1 MALYTLL
8 MDVQSVEAR
17 CVECVVQGQLL
28 ELREQL
34 AARVAEV
41 AELEGQVDALKRK
54 VAGMAEIAFRHSER
68 QHAEPGEVAAEP
80 GEVTPKPAGE
90 CDMGRTANVR
100 GQRRGGP
107 GHGRR
112 LHPDLPT
119 VDVEHELPP
128 EELFCPHCH
137 APYVEIPGEQTSEE
151 IEFEVAVRHKVH
163 HRKRLHATCNC
174 ADTPA
179 LKVAPPPP
187 KVIPKGQLSAPA
199 LAMLLVLKFELT
211 MPLQRILEMLSYQG
225 LLLSKGSV
233 TGMFETLLPLLR
245 PVYEALRQHVQ
256 AAQHWH
262 IDETRWLVFLDEQR
276 RQWWLWVFASEGAT
290 CFVID
295 RTRSADALHRLL
307 PDKGQ
312 GQIVSSDRYAVYA
325 GLAQLGYLIQYCW
338 AHLRRDFI
346 RAARGDAAL
355 RPWANAWLRRIRT
368 VYRLREA
375 REEALR
381 LHGIDSA
388 DYQAKDKVLRDWV
401 RGIRRT
407 LTAQL
412 PEAPN
417 GRALKVL
424 LSFDERWEHYITF
437 LDYPTLPIDNNAA
450 ERALRREVLGRKNY
464 YGSRAE
470 WSVLLAEALFSIYAT
485 LHQQGLNPFAWTRDF
500 LSAVA
505 HNGGAPLADISR
517 FLPWGISDRDREVWR
532 MPTRERPDGAHST
545 QDGLAAEDTG

>member
-1 MALYTLL
+1 VDTAELTLYTVV
-8 MDVQSVEAR
+8 MDVQSVEAK
-17 CVECVVQGQLL
+17 CEECAVRGQLS
-28 ELREQL
+28 ELHGQL
-34 AARVAEV
+34 TARVAEV
-41 AELEGQVDALKRK
+41 AELKGQVEALKRK

-68 QHAEPGEVAAEP
+68 QHAEPSEVAPE
-80 GEVTPKPAGE
+80 PAGA
-90 CDMGRTANVR
+90 CDMGRTAPVR
-100 GQRRGGP
+100 GQRPGRP

-119 VDVEHELPP
+119 VDVDHELPP

-137 APYVEIPGEQTSEE
+137 APYIEIPGEQTSEE
-151 IEFEVAVRHKVH
+151 IEFEVVVRRKVH
-163 HRKRLHATCNC
+163 HRKRYHATCNC

-199 LAMLLVLKFELT
+199 LAMLLVLKFDLA
-211 MPLQRILEMLSYQG
+211 MPLQRILSMLSYQG
-225 LLLSKGSV
+225 LSLSKGSV
-233 TGMFETLLPLLR
+233 TGTFQTLPPLFL
-245 PVYEALRQHVQ
+245 PVYEALCQRVQ

-295 RTRSADALHRLL
+295 RTRSAKALHRLL

-312 GQIVSSDRYAVYA
+312 GQIVSSDRYVVYA
-325 GLAQLGYLIQYCW
+325 GLTQLGYLIQYCW

-355 RPWANAWLRRIRT
+355 RPWANAWLKRIRT

-375 REEALR
+375 REEAF
-381 LHGIDSA
+381 HQYGIDSA
-388 DYQAKDKVLRDWV
+388 DYQEKDKALRDWV

-412 PEAPN
+412 QEAPN
-417 GRALKVL
+417 VRALNVL

-470 WSVLLAEALFSIYAT
+470 WSVQLAEALFSIYAT
-485 LHQQGLNPFAWTRDF
+485 LHQNGLNPFAWTRDF

-505 HNGGAPLADISR
+505 HNGGAPLADVSR
-517 FLPWGISDRDREVWR
+517 FLPWGMSDHDREVWR
-532 MPTRERPDGAHST
+532 MPTRERRDSAHSAQT
-545 QDGLAAEDTG
+545 KPTAEDTG